1 MSVRRTM
8 RSICGLALITALMTS
23 AAQAESLHALCSGE
37 GRINAR
43 SSPSIHGQIE
53 GHLYLG
59 DEVEV
64 LETRTAGGRT
74 WAKIDS
80 FGMLETST
88 AWVCAEYLCP
98 SEPQVVNWTGTIS
111 APGRVAGRAGVDGK
125 RVKWL
130 QVGQTVDLAVWSPDW
145 CITRDGLYVRSEY
158 VDVTGYTP

>member
-8 RSICGLALITALMTS
+8 KSICGLALITALMTS

-64 LETRTAGGRT
+64 LESKTTGGRR
-74 WAKIDS
+74 
-80 FGMLETST
+80 
-88 AWVCAEYLCP
+88 WVRI
-98 SEPQVVNWTGTIS
+98 TGTIH